1 MNGRLAWKGLR
12 RRHSNL
18 EVLLHN
24 VEDDIFT
31 NIVDAH
37 EVAHLLFS
45 CDAPH
50 ALPNHKDT
58 CETTLVVVRPLC
70 PNVLARVEETGH
82 GGANGSDSA
91 KERETR
97 HGRNEPSPKTW
108 YGIYVFLRSR
118 LRHPPKPFF

>member
-1 MNGRLAWKGLR
+1 MNARLAWKGLLR
-12 RRHSNL
+12 RLSNL

-50 ALPNHKDT
+50 ALPHHKDT
-58 CETTLVVVRPLC
+58 GETALVVVRPLR

-82 GGANGSDSA
+82 SGANSYDSA
-91 KERETR
+91 KEREPR
-97 HGRNEPSPKTW
+97 HGGNVPSPKTW
-108 YGIYVFLRSR
+108 YGTYVFL
-118 LRHPPKPFF
+118 P